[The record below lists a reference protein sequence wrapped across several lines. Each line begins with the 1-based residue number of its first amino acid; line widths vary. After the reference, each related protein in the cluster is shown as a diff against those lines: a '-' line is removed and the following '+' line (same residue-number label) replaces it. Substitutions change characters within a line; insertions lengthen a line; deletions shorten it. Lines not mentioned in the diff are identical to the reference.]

1 MMENR
6 HMKLI
11 VWVCVAAVFLAA
23 IGCVLVFEF
32 IMGNKDETPPENYR
46 EIEQFSTYYQITADT
61 MFYQEPSETSNIV
74 KSAKEGTM
82 VTFLGV
88 GEDDFYMVQQEEVYG
103 YIKKQF
109 LKAADRTAEEENSN
123 ITEVPGSVN
132 ALYEMYVINCDNSI
146 SLRARPSMQ
155 AESLSQVAKGERVGY
170 ISAAQNGFVKVLYKE
185 LTGYV
190 LGSYLSYQNQG
201 ADVVIKKT
209 MYVVNCK
216 TDISLRSEPSA
227 AAGVM
232 LTIPLHDPVGYIE
245 SAGDGFAKI
254 SYRGIIGYAALNYL
268 ADSFVFEDENPTK
281 TLYVVN
287 CKENIT
293 LRNAP
298 AQSAGALIKIP
309 FGEAVGYI
317 GTATNGFYKVQYGGK
332 TGYALSAYL
341 SENRQ
346 EKTPVMSTAPVHI
359 EEPVFTET
367 PVFSEAPQFAT
378 GTRMIVVECNE
389 NISLRVYPDI
399 SSEVID
405 SIPLGAEVEYIESAG
420 NGFFKVKYQ
429 GKTGYAKAE
438 YLCPAA

>member
-1 MMENR
+1 M
-6 HMKLI
+6 
-11 VWVCVAAVFLAA
+11 
-23 IGCVLVFEF
+23 
-32 IMGNKDETPPENYR
+32 
-46 EIEQFSTYYQITADT
+46 
-61 MFYQEPSETSNIV
+61 
-74 KSAKEGTM
+74 
-82 VTFLGV
+82 
-88 GEDDFYMVQQEEVYG
+88 
-103 YIKKQF
+103 
-109 LKAADRTAEEENSN
+109 
-123 ITEVPGSVN
+123 
-132 ALYEMYVINCDNSI
+132 
-146 SLRARPSMQ
+146 
-155 AESLSQVAKGERVGY
+155 
-170 ISAAQNGFVKVLYKE
+170 
-185 LTGYV
+185 
-190 LGSYLSYQNQG
+190 
-201 ADVVIKKT
+201 
-209 MYVVNCK
+209 
-216 TDISLRSEPSA
+216 
-227 AAGVM
+227 
-232 LTIPLHDPVGYIE
+232 
-245 SAGDGFAKI
+245 
-254 SYRGIIGYAALNYL
+254 
-268 ADSFVFEDENPTK
+268 
-281 TLYVVN
+281 VN

-367 PVFSEAPQFAT
+367 PVFSEAPQFAA

-438 YLCPAA
+438 YLYPAA